1 MSATPSDS
9 GVTLGTIPIH
19 PLGPYPVE
27 DLQMR
32 GLGDSIPDK
41 LPLFVL
47 TFLEE

>member
-9 GVTLGTIPIH
+9 GVTPGTILIH

-32 GLGDSIPDK
+32 GLKDSIPDK
-41 LPLFVL
+41 LPLFVP
-47 TFLEE
+47 TSLEE